1 MKTSKRIL
9 AVLLTVV
16 LAFSV
21 FAVSAFAVDGSM
33 TYKVVADSTNYAPG
47 DTVTVNVYLQN
58 DYNATCLRFPVLYS
72 ADVFEVPATGVKL
85 TAYDDCSTYKGSL
98 EANVSNDES
107 LYPLDY
113 YDPSAYGC
121 VLVQWTASVT
131 SSKIGSFN
139 STESVKCFSFQ
150 LKVKSTAGGATG
162 SIFIPE
168 ESNLFYNQAVI
179 DSTDATTICRINTS
193 FTFEGFDVE
202 IDAGSV
208 DGITTAAGS
217 QVIIDHTN
225 KVIKNWTG
233 LTMSKATIQA
243 NVVPLGNATLTYTSA
258 ALLIE
263 TGLWGTGSKV
273 RVIAN
278 GTLTDY
284 FVLIYGDIDGDGTVA
299 ANDSSALTK
308 ATAGLADLE
317 GGIFSTAADLD
328 ASGDV
333 NAADSS
339 NLMKAVAG
347 LTDIDQ
353 SV

>member
-1 MKTSKRIL
+1 MKTSKRIVAVIL
-9 AVLLTVV
+9 AVV

-33 TYKVVADSTNYAPG
+33 VYKVVADSTNYAVG

-72 ADVFEVPATGVKL
+72 ADVFELPATGVKL
-85 TAYDDCSTYKGSL
+85 TAYDDCLTYKGSL
-98 EANVSNDES
+98 EANTSNDES

-131 SSKIGSFN
+131 STNIGSFN

-202 IDAGSV
+202 IDAGGT
-208 DGITTAAGS
+208 DGITTYAGS

-225 KVIKNWTG
+225 KIIKNWAG

-243 NVVPLGNATLTYTSA
+243 NVQPLGNATLTYA
-258 ALLIE
+258 ASTLDN
-263 TGLWGTGSKV
+263 GLWGTGAKV
-273 RVIAN
+273 RVWAD
-278 GTLTDY
+278 GALLSDY
-284 FVLIYGDIDGDGTVA
+284 FIMIYGDVNGDGAIDVTDLSAVARHVGLTTVLSEDIAKDA
-299 ANDSSALTK
+299 ADIDRSGDTEVSDLSALSRQVS
-308 ATAGLADLE
+308 LM
-317 GGIFSTAADLD
+317 
-328 ASGDV
+328 
-333 NAADSS
+333 S
-339 NLMKAVAG
+339 N
-347 LTDIDQ
+347 IDQ
-353 SV
+353 TA